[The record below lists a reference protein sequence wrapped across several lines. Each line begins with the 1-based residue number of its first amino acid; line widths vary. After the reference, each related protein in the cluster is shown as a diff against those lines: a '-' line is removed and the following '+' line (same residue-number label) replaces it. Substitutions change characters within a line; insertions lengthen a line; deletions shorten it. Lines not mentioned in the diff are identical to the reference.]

1 MFNLLKVM
9 EICLHENEGNAALT
23 YEGLLEQIRAKI
35 SHYITLMVEG
45 SNICDIGHRDW
56 APVPLLSSFISDCL
70 EKGRDITDGGAR
82 YNFSGVQG
90 IGIANLSDSLHALKG
105 MIFDQQRLSFDELL
119 SVLKANFATPE
130 GEKVRAR
137 LINRFEKYGND
148 IDGWITSAPNCYAT
162 TAKKWKNTRTR
173 AAATSRRDRIPFLP
187 TSRWDR
193 WLARRQTVVLPENS
207 WQTAAC
213 HPCWARTHKGQQRY

>member
-56 APVPLLSSFISDCL
+56 APVPLL
-70 EKGRDITDGGAR
+70 
-82 YNFSGVQG
+82 
-90 IGIANLSDSLHALKG
+90 
-105 MIFDQQRLSFDELL
+105 
-119 SVLKANFATPE
+119 
-130 GEKVRAR
+130 
-137 LINRFEKYGND
+137 
-148 IDGWITSAPNCYAT
+148 
-162 TAKKWKNTRTR
+162 
-173 AAATSRRDRIPFLP
+173 

-193 WLARRQTVVLPENS
+193 WLARRQTVVLPGNN

-213 HPCWARTHKGQQRY
+213 HLCWARTHKGQQRY